1 MVTYKKMEV
10 NGSGLVIFDC
20 DITSNAS
27 RDRKESRKSVMVSGK
42 SQLAS
47 TDLTSRHLEC
57 HVSMQEE

>member
-1 MVTYKKMEV
+1 MVTHKKMEG
-10 NGSGLVIFDC
+10 NGSGRVIFNC

-27 RDRKESRKSVMVSGK
+27 RERKESRESVMVSGK

-47 TDLTSRHLEC
+47 TDLC